1 MWYKNMVTDTVECE
15 NHGEGRKPD
24 ISRLDW
30 IRVKWGRRGIFK
42 IICSFNKLIHLYFI
56 IIIIKNNTN
65 ADLIIK
71 VEYMSMSVCV
81 CVCARVRFMPTS
93 QSEHAMV
100 CQTWIEPFWGKM
112 CLNRSQTQIWG
123 YEEIY

>member
-56 IIIIKNNTN
+56 IIIVKNNTN
-65 ADLIIK
+65 TDLIIK

-81 CVCARVRFMPTS
+81 CVLCLPHRVNMLCFAR
-93 QSEHAMV
+93 HGLN
-100 CQTWIEPFWGKM
+100 PFEVK
-112 CLNRSQTQIWG
+112 CV
-123 YEEIY
+123 